1 MESFVLRP
9 RLPAVLD
16 QPRWERALQCSF
28 RHEFAFRCPA
38 LVDSGRISLRRTL
51 DQIRCAL
58 SCARFH
64 DLLSFRGYRAA
75 EDSSISISDGRR
87 GPLLV
92 LSVAL
97 VDFGIYRIQLGV
109 SDRGG
114 CIDTVDHVVL
124 PVFPRQWR
132 ANIDDRRGLGGGL
145 HISLHYSA
153 AAGLCAAYGRDRA
166 LYRLGDRDVRDA
178 QGGLV
183 RARHELE
190 AGEKSSW

>member
-124 PVFPRQWR
+124 PIFPWWR
-132 ANIDDRRGLGGGL
+132 RAHVNDRRGTDGRL
-145 HISLHYSA
+145 HISLHHFA
-153 AAGLCAAYGRDRA
+153 PAGLCATDGRNCALRRA
-166 LYRLGDRDVRDA
+166 
-178 QGGLV
+178 
-183 RARHELE
+183 
-190 AGEKSSW
+190 